1 MSSAAA
7 DNQKERVIEVKNLAR
22 VEGEGGLY
30 VRASGTQVKD
40 VRFEIFEPPRFYEAF
55 LRGRGYQEVP
65 DITARICGICP
76 VAYQMSSCHALERAF
91 GAQVGEPYRAL
102 RRLLYCGEWIESH
115 VLHMFM
121 LHLPDFMGY
130 ESAITLAADHKETV
144 VRALQLKKVG
154 NEIVSFIGGR
164 EVHPVNVRVGGFYR
178 LPEKAKA
185 EKLLERL
192 TESRGFAVEAIR
204 LFAGLEFP
212 DFEKNYECV
221 ALRHPNEY
229 PFNEGH
235 VVSTSGLDIPVSAF
249 REHFEEQHVQ
259 HSNAL
264 HGRLKGG
271 RHYLVGPLAR
281 VNLNYHVF
289 PDSIK
294 QIAEEIGFKVPCN
307 NNFKSII
314 ARGLETLFAVDH
326 AIEILEGYDPRHPP
340 AASIKP
346 RAGVGHACTEAPR
359 GILYHRYEVD
369 DAGLVVDATIVPP
382 TSQNQPQIEDDL
394 RDFFPALLDKS
405 EEEATARCEQLIRN
419 YDPCIS
425 CATHFLK
432 LRLERS

>member
-1 MSSAAA
+1 MSSAPK
-7 DNQKERVIEVKNLAR
+7 NNKKQRVIKVKNLAR
-22 VEGEGGLY
+22 VEGEGALY
-30 VRASGTQVKD
+30 IKATGKRVDEARL
-40 VRFEIFEPPRFYEAF
+40 EIFEPPRFYEAF
-55 LRGRGYQEVP
+55 LRGRSYREVP

-76 VAYQMSSCHALERAF
+76 VAYQMSSCHALEQAF
-91 GAQVGEPYRAL
+91 GIQVGEPYRTL

-144 VRALQLKKVG
+144 VKALQLKKVG
-154 NEIVSFIGGR
+154 NDIVNFIGGR
-164 EVHPVNVRVGGFYR
+164 EVHPINVRVGGFYR

-185 EKLLERL
+185 EALLQRL
-192 TESRGFAVEAIR
+192 KENREFAVAAIR
-204 LFAGLEFP
+204 LAAGLDYP
-212 DFEKNYECV
+212 DFEQNYECV

-235 VVSTSGLDIPVSAF
+235 VVSTSGLDITVPKF
-249 REHFEEQHVQ
+249 RDHFEETHVE

-281 VNLNYHVF
+281 VNLNF
-289 PDSIK
+289 DLLPDSVK
-294 QIAEEIGFKVPCN
+294 QLADEIGFKVPCN
-307 NNFKSII
+307 NNFKSLI

-326 AIEILEGYDPRHPP
+326 AIEILQQYDPNHPP
-340 AASIKP
+340 AVSIEP
-346 RAGVGHACTEAPR
+346 RAGIGHGCTEAPR
-359 GILYHRYEVD
+359 GILYHRYEVGED
-369 DAGLVVDATIVPP
+369 GLIKEATIVPP

-394 RDFFPALLDKS
+394 REFFPSLLDKN
-405 EEEATARCEQLIRN
+405 EEEATLRCEHLIRN

-432 LRLERS
+432 LKVERS